1 MTDTPTTSAGRRVS
15 RFPVADP
22 KRLDDLPDDIGDRI
36 EAIAA
41 KTGFVPNV
49 VLAMTHRPEEFR
61 AFFAFH
67 DAVMEREGGLSKADR
82 ELIVVATSAANRCP
96 YCVVAHGAIARVRT
110 KDPRLVDDIATHW
123 ESADLTPRQRAM
135 LAAATKLA
143 VRPWDFGD
151 SDISELHANR
161 FSDDEI
167 WDIGAVTALFG
178 LSNRMAHLMDLR
190 PNDDF
195 YLMGRVPKGDATAD
209 HRGTRTGGNR

>member
-1 MTDTPTTSAGRRVS
+1 MTDTPTTSAARSVS

-22 KRLDDLPDDIGDRI
+22 NRLDDLPDDMRARI

-49 VLAMTHRPEEFR
+49 ALAMAHRPEEFR

-67 DAVMEREGGLSKADR
+67 DAVMERESSLSKADR

-96 YCVVAHGAIARVRT
+96 YCVVAHGAIARIRT
-110 KDPRLVDDIATHW
+110 KDPHLVDDIATHW
-123 ESADLTPRQRAM
+123 ESADLTPRQQAM

-151 SDISELHANR
+151 DDISALHANG
-161 FSDDEI
+161 FSDDDI

-190 PNDDF
+190 PNDEF
-195 YLMGRVPKGDATAD
+195 YLMGRVPKGDATTD
-209 HRGTRTGGNR
+209 HRRS